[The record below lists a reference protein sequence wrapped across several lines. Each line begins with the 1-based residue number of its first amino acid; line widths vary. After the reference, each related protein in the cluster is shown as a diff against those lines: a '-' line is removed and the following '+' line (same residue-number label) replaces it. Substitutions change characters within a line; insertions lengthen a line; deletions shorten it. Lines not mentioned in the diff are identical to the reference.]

1 MKTNYVALAVPFF
14 IVSMILEMVVSHYKK
29 DGKYR
34 FNDSISNLSNGL
46 GQQAIGVFSR
56 VVQLYCYTWVFNQF
70 AMFQL
75 SNQNMLHWVIAL
87 LGADLAYY
95 FFHRA
100 SHRINLLVGSHVVH
114 HQSEEYNLSVAM
126 RQSWLTRF
134 YSWFFYLPL
143 AFMGVTPEMFLTVM
157 AVVIIYQFWV
167 HTEYI
172 GKLGIL
178 EYIVVTP
185 SHHRVHHGRNPKYVD
200 RNYGAIFIWWDML
213 FGTFQKE
220 EEQVVYGIVNQANTW
235 NPLYANVRYYQKLY
249 GEAKNANTAVDKV
262 KIWFAK
268 PEWRPRNLAPYGE
281 IANVTRESVNKYD
294 VGRDGITKLWIMA
307 QFVLSLILFGFIMKN
322 KTTFMFEQKAFLS
335 ILIVWSLTN
344 VGGIQENKKWVFSSQ
359 ILFFISFLAGTL
371 IFFNNWM

>member
-14 IVSMILEMVVSHYKK
+14 IISMILEMVISHYRK

-56 VVQLYCYTWVFNQF
+56 VVQLYCYTWVFNQTSYWSF
-70 AMFQL
+70 
-75 SNQNMLHWVIAL
+75 SNQNINHWIIAL

-126 RQSWLTRF
+126 RQSWITRF

-143 AFMGVTPEMFLTVM
+143 AIIGVTPEMFLAVM
-157 AVVIIYQFWV
+157 AIVIIYQFWV

-172 GKLGIL
+172 GKMGLL

-185 SHHRVHHGRNPKYVD
+185 SHHRVHHGRNPQYVD
-200 RNYGAIFIWWDML
+200 KNYGAIFIWWDML
-213 FGTFQKE
+213 FGSFQKE
-220 EEQVVYGIVNQANTW
+220 EEQVVYGIVNPSNTW
-235 NPLYANVRYYQKLY
+235 NPLYANVRYFKKLY
-249 GEAKNANTAVDKV
+249 GEAKNANTLTDKFKV
-262 KIWFAK
+262 WISP
-268 PEWRPRNLAPYGE
+268 PEWRPKNLSPYGE
-281 IANVTRESVNKYD
+281 MPIVTRESVQKYD
-294 VGRDGITKLWIMA
+294 LGRDGVTKLWILA
-307 QFVLSLILFGFIMKN
+307 QFILSLILFAFILKN
-322 KTTFMFEQKAFLS
+322 KTTFNFDQKAYLS
-335 ILIVWSLTN
+335 LLIVWSLTN
-344 VGGIQENKKWVFSSQ
+344 VGGIQERKNWVLTSQ
-359 ILFFISFLAGTL
+359 LLFLAAFFVGTL
-371 IFFNNWM
+371 TYFNYWI